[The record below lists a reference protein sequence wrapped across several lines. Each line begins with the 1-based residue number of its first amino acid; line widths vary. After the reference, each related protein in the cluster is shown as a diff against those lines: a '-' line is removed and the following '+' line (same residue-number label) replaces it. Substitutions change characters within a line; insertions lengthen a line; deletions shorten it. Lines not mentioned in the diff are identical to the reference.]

1 MLALLAVTTLL
12 SGCTRT
18 LKLPDTGDASPDTT
32 SVTDSAGG
40 ETDSAPP
47 TGTDDTTTDTSD
59 DDDTS
64 GETADTAPPVE
75 TACVPGEATGFR
87 VPSGRWALA
96 TLHASRRYGDLDD
109 SALDLSPAWF
119 LASAWERTG
128 FACEDYGE
136 PWLTEE
142 SQWSQTE
149 GCLGIPDDTVWI
161 ELCRLYPQYFEC
173 GAAPRYVSGDHVEAG
188 VMALAWYTLAA
199 HALLQRHKLDPDD
212 WYAAA
217 SDPLAVEK
225 LSALMHFAGPWGA
238 DVEAVLT
245 SCADKDI
252 ETCLTGDPLMHVSG
266 VTEKLAVLE
275 TATCYDDPLTEAEVR
290 QYTEE
295 LATIWTSEDWEA
307 ATEAAVGALTGA
319 GFATDAPAVL
329 DALDATLGA
338 RLRCPESELWSWY
351 RLPCP

>member
-18 LKLPDTGDASPDTT
+18 LTLPDTGDASPETTPVADDT
-32 SVTDSAGG
+32 SSDGA
-40 ETDSAPP
+40 TDSAPP
-47 TGTDDTTTDTSD
+47 TGADDTAPDTSP
-59 DDDTS
+59 S
-64 GETADTAPPVE
+64 ETADTAPPADTV
-75 TACVPGEATGFR
+75 CLPGEATGFR
-87 VPSGRWALA
+87 MPHGRWALA
-96 TLHASRRYGDLDD
+96 TLHASRRYGDLDE
-109 SALDLSPAWF
+109 SALSLSPAWF

-128 FACEDYGE
+128 FACADYGE

-142 SQWSQTE
+142 PQWSQTE
-149 GCLGIPDDTVWI
+149 GCLGVPDDTVWI

-173 GAAPRYVSGDHVEAG
+173 GAAPEYVAGDHVEAG

-217 SDPLAVEK
+217 ADPLAVEK
-225 LSALMHFAGPWGA
+225 LSALMHFSGPWSQ
-238 DVEAVLT
+238 DVETILT
-245 SCADKDI
+245 DCAEQDI
-252 ETCLTGDPLMHVSG
+252 GACLTGDPGMHVAG
-266 VTEKLAVLE
+266 VMEKLTVLE
-275 TATCYDDPLTEAEVR
+275 TATCYDEPLTEAEVR
-290 QYTEE
+290 QYTGE

-319 GFATDAPAVL
+319 GFATDGPAVL
-329 DALDATLGA
+329 DALDETLGA